1 MGWRAAIAA
10 KSAVML
16 VAPSA
21 PPAALLDPALLDS
34 VLLDSVLLDS
44 ELLDDRGAELSLLD
58 SLDDDVDSFEL
69 AAGELVPHEAITRLT
84 ENRAA
89 ASTDFLPM
97 NIRTPFGCT
106 KRRVARSE

>member
-44 ELLDDRGAELSLLD
+44 ELLDDMGAELSLLD

>member
-69 AAGELVPHEAITRLT
+69 AAGELVPHEAITRRT

>member
-69 AAGELVPHEAITRLT
+69 AAGELLPHEAMTRLT

>member
-1 MGWRAAIAA
+1 MAA

>member
-1 MGWRAAIAA
+1 
-10 KSAVML
+10 ML

-69 AAGELVPHEAITRLT
+69 AAGELLPHEAMTRLT

-89 ASTDFLPM
+89 AITVFLPM

>member
-1 MGWRAAIAA
+1 MTNGIDWAAQSGDTWTRRWRETDRGLADLGA
-10 KSAVML
+10 K
-16 VAPSA
+16 
-21 PPAALLDPALLDS
+21 
-34 VLLDSVLLDS
+34 LDSVLLDS

-89 ASTDFLPM
+89 ASTDFFPM